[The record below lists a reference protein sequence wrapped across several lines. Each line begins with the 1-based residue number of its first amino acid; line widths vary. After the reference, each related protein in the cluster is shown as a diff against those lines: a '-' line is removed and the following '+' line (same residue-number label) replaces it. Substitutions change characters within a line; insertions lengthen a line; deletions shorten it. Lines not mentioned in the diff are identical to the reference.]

1 MTAGVK
7 RQGASRHRVE
17 SVTRRGS
24 YAKGVLKREEILLT
38 ALDVIASHGYRRASV
53 RDLAEAVG
61 LSQAGLLHY
70 FDSKEELFTSVLR
83 KRDEVNLA
91 TVFRDGGELPD
102 PAVLLENYVEL
113 IRHRT
118 DVPGLVQLHAALAA
132 ESADASHPSHEYF
145 AQRLVF
151 LTSTFA
157 EVFTG
162 LQVRGAFAA
171 GVDAAAFAVTL
182 VALVDGLQVQ
192 WMHDPG
198 IDMPGQLEHLLALV
212 IVPGSE
218 RATPPAEPLA
228 EAL

>member
-1 MTAGVK
+1 MK
-7 RQGASRHRVE
+7 RQGSQGHRVE

-38 ALDVIASHGYRRASV
+38 ALDVIASHGYRRTSV
-53 RDLAEAVG
+53 RDLADAVG

-102 PAVLLENYVEL
+102 PGVLLANYVEL
-113 IRHRT
+113 VRHRAE
-118 DVPGLVQLHAALAA
+118 VPGLVQLHAALAA
-132 ESADASHPSHEYF
+132 ESTDPSHPAHEYF

-151 LTSTFA
+151 LKSTFT

-162 LQVRGAFAA
+162 LQARGEFAA

-182 VALVDGLQVQ
+182 IALVDGLQVQ
-192 WMHDPG
+192 WMHDPEL
-198 IDMPGQLEHLLALV
+198 DMAAQLEHLLALV
-212 IVPGSE
+212 MVPE

-228 EAL
+228 DAL

>member
-1 MTAGVK
+1 M
-7 RQGASRHRVE
+7 
-17 SVTRRGS
+17 TRRGS

-38 ALDVIASHGYRRASV
+38 ALDVIARHGYRRASV

-91 TVFRDGGELPD
+91 TVFRDGDELPD
-102 PAVLLENYVEL
+102 PAQLLENYVEL
-113 IRHRT
+113 IRHRSE
-118 DVPGLVQLHAALAA
+118 VPGLVQLHAALAA
-132 ESADASHPSHEYF
+132 ESADPSHPSHEYF

-151 LTSTFA
+151 LRDT
-157 EVFTG
+157 FTG
-162 LQVRGAFAA
+162 AFTALQARGAFAP

-182 VALVDGLQVQ
+182 VALVDGLQMQ

-212 IVPGSE
+212 MVPGSE